1 MLRSLAGLVV
11 QTLLFAA
18 LVLAPAW
25 AVSGSL
31 IWPRGLAV
39 LAGLVAVST
48 IGTIWLAII
57 DPALARERASLPKLQ
72 STGDAIASAAI
83 AGAVIGWFCFAAY
96 DALRMRLIEPAPTL
110 SLAVGAAAF
119 AAGTGLI
126 LWTLKT
132 NSFAVAVVRV
142 QDDRGQQVIDTG
154 PYAIVRHPMYLGA
167 VLFFAG
173 LGLLLG
179 SAAASLLAVPLF
191 VLAFTPRMIVEERA
205 LCRDLDGYT
214 DYRRRVKARIL
225 PAVF

>member
-1 MLRSLAGLVV
+1 MLRSLAGLMV

-18 LVLAPAW
+18 LLLGPAW
-25 AVSGSL
+25 AVSGSV

-48 IGTIWLAII
+48 IGTIWLAIA
-57 DPALARERASLPKLQ
+57 DPALARERASLPRLQ
-72 STGDAIASAAI
+72 SAGDAVASAAI
-83 AGAVIGWFCFAAY
+83 AGAVIVWFCFAGA
-96 DALRMRLIEPAPTL
+96 DALRMRLIDPAPAF
-110 SLAVGAAAF
+110 SAAAGAAVF

-142 QDDRGQQVIDTG
+142 QDDRGQRVIDTG

-167 VLFFAG
+167 VIFFAG
-173 LGLLLG
+173 LGLLLE
-179 SAAASLLAVPLF
+179 SPAAGLLAVPLF

-205 LCRDLDGYT
+205 LCRDLEGYP
-214 DYRRRVKARIL
+214 DYRRRVRARIL